1 MPIATYVFLDL
12 QSSGL
17 PGRAHGEVQITELC
31 MLAVKRQHLLDT
43 EPGQQPRVQYKLR
56 MVFQPDKRLDTKSGS
71 MTGLT
76 KTLLKHE
83 AEFNQDVFDTINC
96 FISCLEKPVCL
107 IGQNA
112 FEFHFQLVKYH
123 FDKINV
129 KLSDDILCTD
139 SVYAFFDI
147 LEAENQTSNIVDIFA
162 NQRNQVGKK
171 YHLLLRRKFYLKIQS
186 RQSYKLMDIY
196 WRVTHSTLTTHRA
209 ENQCIMIMQIAIT
222 RAQKFVD
229 WVEQY
234 HCHFSEVPIMIMQQ

>member
-56 MVFQPDKRLDTKSGS
+56 MVFHPDKKLSPKSVT
-71 MTGLT
+71 MTGFT
-76 KTLLKHE
+76 KTLLKNE

-107 IGQNA
+107 IGQNG
-112 FEFHFQLVKYH
+112 FEFCFQLLKYH
-123 FDKINV
+123 FDNINV
-129 KLSDDILCTD
+129 KLSDDVLCAD
-139 SVYAFFDI
+139 SAYAFFDI
-147 LEAENQTSNIVDIFA
+147 LEAEKQTNLDIFA
-162 NQRNQVGKK
+162 NQKNQVAKK
-171 YHLLLRRKFYLKIQS
+171 YHLLLRKNFYLKIQCY
-186 RQSYKLMDIY
+186 QSYKLLDIY
-196 WRVTHSTLTTHRA
+196 WRVTQSTLTSNRA
-209 ENQCIMIMQIAIT
+209 ENQCIMIMQIALT